1 MAVQQ
6 LSISYS
12 LNTCQLLHKI
22 FIFCS
27 AHFSA
32 SMAFLNLLVKTH
44 SLLLAWVCI
53 QCSVT
58 TALGKIITQEWFRS
72 GVKEPR

>member
-44 SLLLAWVCI
+44 SLLLALY
-53 QCSVT
+53 SVLCDHST
-58 TALGKIITQEWFRS
+58 GQDYHTGM
-72 GVKEPR
+72 V